1 MMKEQPIETTPTE
14 VVNDTITNLFT
25 YANYFLVAGLVVL
38 LTYMTI
44 RDFKKKQR
52 EKKLAQEREA
62 YNNQFDNE
70 EEKEE
75 L

>member
-1 MMKEQPIETTPTE
+1 MEENAVVTPDE
-14 VVNDTITNLFT
+14 VVTDTITNLFT
-25 YANYFLVAGLVVL
+25 YANYFLVAALVVL

-52 EKKLAQEREA
+52 EKKLSQEREA

>member
-1 MMKEQPIETTPTE
+1 MEEKAVVTPDE
-14 VVNDTITNLFT
+14 VVTDTITNLFT
-25 YANYFLVAGLVVL
+25 YANYFLVAALVVL

-52 EKKLAQEREA
+52 EKKLAQERES

>member
-1 MMKEQPIETTPTE
+1 MEEKAVVTPDE
-14 VVNDTITNLFT
+14 VVTDTITNLFT
-25 YANYFLVAGLVVL
+25 YANYFLVAALVVL

>member
-1 MMKEQPIETTPTE
+1 MEENAVVTPDE
-14 VVNDTITNLFT
+14 VVTDTITNLFT
-25 YANYFLVAGLVVL
+25 YANYFLVAALVVL

-70 EEKEE
+70 KVEEES
-75 L
+75 

>member
-1 MMKEQPIETTPTE
+1 MEEKAVVTPDE
-14 VVNDTITNLFT
+14 VVTDTITNIFT

-70 EEKEE
+70 EKKEE

>member
-1 MMKEQPIETTPTE
+1 MEEQTVVTPDE
-14 VVNDTITNLFT
+14 VVTDTITNLFT
-25 YANYFLVAGLVVL
+25 YANYFLVAALVVL

>member
-1 MMKEQPIETTPTE
+1 MEEKAVVTPDE
-14 VVNDTITNLFT
+14 VVTDTITNLFT
-25 YANYFLVAGLVVL
+25 YANYFLVAALVVL

-70 EEKEE
+70 DEKEE

>member
-1 MMKEQPIETTPTE
+1 MEDKAVVTPDE
-14 VVNDTITNLFT
+14 VVTDTITNLFT
-25 YANYFLVAGLVVL
+25 YANYFLVVALVVL

-70 EEKEE
+70 EEKESN
-75 L
+75 

>member
-1 MMKEQPIETTPTE
+1 MEEKAVVTPDE
-14 VVNDTITNLFT
+14 VVTDTITNLFT
-25 YANYFLVAGLVVL
+25 YANYFLVAALVVL

-52 EKKLAQEREA
+52 EKKLSQERES

-70 EEKEE
+70 EEKED

>member
-1 MMKEQPIETTPTE
+1 MEEKAVVTPDE
-14 VVNDTITNLFT
+14 VVTDTITNLFT
-25 YANYFLVAGLVVL
+25 YANYFLVAALVVL

-52 EKKLAQEREA
+52 EKKLALEREA

>member
-1 MMKEQPIETTPTE
+1 MEEKAVVTPDE
-14 VVNDTITNLFT
+14 VVTDTITHLFT
-25 YANYFLVAGLVVL
+25 YANYFLVAALVVL

>member
-1 MMKEQPIETTPTE
+1 MEENAVVTPDE
-14 VVNDTITNLFT
+14 VVTDTITNLFT
-25 YANYFLVAGLVVL
+25 YANYFLVAALVVL

-70 EEKEE
+70 DEKEE

>member
-1 MMKEQPIETTPTE
+1 MEDQVVTTPE
-14 VVNDTITNLFT
+14 DVVADTITNIFT
-25 YANYFLVAGLVVL
+25 YANYFLVAALVVL

-44 RDFKKKQR
+44 KDFKKKQR

-70 EEKEE
+70 NENID
-75 L
+75 

>member
-1 MMKEQPIETTPTE
+1 MEEKAAVTPNE
-14 VVNDTITNLFT
+14 VVTDTITNLFT
-25 YANYFLVAGLVVL
+25 YANYFLVAALVVL

>member
-1 MMKEQPIETTPTE
+1 MEEKAVVTPDE
-14 VVNDTITNLFT
+14 VVTDTITNLFT
-25 YANYFLVAGLVVL
+25 YANYFLVAALVVL

-70 EEKEE
+70 EEKED

>member
-1 MMKEQPIETTPTE
+1 MEENAVVTPDE
-14 VVNDTITNLFT
+14 VVTDTITNLFT
-25 YANYFLVAGLVVL
+25 YVNYFLVAALVVL

-44 RDFKKKQR
+44 RDYKKKQR

-70 EEKEE
+70 DEKEE

>member
-1 MMKEQPIETTPTE
+1 MEENAVITPDE
-14 VVNDTITNLFT
+14 VVTDTITNLFT
-25 YANYFLVAGLVVL
+25 YANYFLVVALVVL

-70 EEKEE
+70 EEKESN
-75 L
+75 

>member
-1 MMKEQPIETTPTE
+1 MEENAAVTPDE
-14 VVNDTITNLFT
+14 VVTDTITNLFT
-25 YANYFLVAGLVVL
+25 YANYFLVAALVVL

>member
-1 MMKEQPIETTPTE
+1 MEENAAVTPDE
-14 VVNDTITNLFT
+14 VVTDTITNLFT
-25 YANYFLVAGLVVL
+25 YANYFLVAALVVL

-62 YNNQFDNE
+62 YNNQFDSE

>member
-1 MMKEQPIETTPTE
+1 MEDQ
-14 VVNDTITNLFT
+14 VVTIPEDVVADTITNIFT
-25 YANYFLVAGLVVL
+25 YANYFLVAALVVL

-44 RDFKKKQR
+44 KDFKKKQR

-62 YNNQFDNE
+62 YNQFD
-70 EEKEE
+70 KESESSE

>member
-1 MMKEQPIETTPTE
+1 MEEKAVVTPDE
-14 VVNDTITNLFT
+14 VVTDTITNLFT
-25 YANYFLVAGLVVL
+25 YANYFLVAALVVL

-44 RDFKKKQR
+44 RDYKKKQR

-70 EEKEE
+70 DEKEE

>member
-1 MMKEQPIETTPTE
+1 MVT
-14 VVNDTITNLFT
+14 DTITNLFT
-25 YANYFLVAGLVVL
+25 YANYFLVAALVVL

-52 EKKLAQEREA
+52 EKKLSQERES

>member
-1 MMKEQPIETTPTE
+1 MEEKAVVTPDE
-14 VVNDTITNLFT
+14 VVTDTITNLFT
-25 YANYFLVAGLVVL
+25 YANYFLVAALVVL

-70 EEKEE
+70 EEKAE

>member
-1 MMKEQPIETTPTE
+1 MEDQVVTTPE
-14 VVNDTITNLFT
+14 DVVADTITNIFT
-25 YANYFLVAGLVVL
+25 YANYFLVAALVVL

-44 RDFKKKQR
+44 KDFKKKQR

-62 YNNQFDNE
+62 YNQFD
-70 EEKEE
+70 KESESSE